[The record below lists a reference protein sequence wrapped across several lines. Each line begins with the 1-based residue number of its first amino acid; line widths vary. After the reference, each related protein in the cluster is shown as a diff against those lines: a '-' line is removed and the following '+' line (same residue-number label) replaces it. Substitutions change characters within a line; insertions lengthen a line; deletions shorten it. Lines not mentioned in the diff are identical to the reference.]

1 MAEPAPEPKKR
12 LKDRE
17 TGDLMV
23 LIIASTICGVVIF
36 SAAGSFIFKLMYPDQ
51 DINKTFVLI
60 ADILNTL
67 VGLLA
72 GYLAGRAEVGGK
84 R

>member
-1 MAEPAPEPKKR
+1 MEEPAPKR
-12 LKDRE
+12 RLRDRD

-23 LIIASTICGVVIF
+23 LIIASTICGIVIF
-36 SAAGSFIFKLMYPDQ
+36 SSVGSFIFKLFYPDE

-67 VGLLA
+67 IGLLA
-72 GYLAGRAEVGGK
+72 GYLAGRAEVGK
-84 R
+84 KAE